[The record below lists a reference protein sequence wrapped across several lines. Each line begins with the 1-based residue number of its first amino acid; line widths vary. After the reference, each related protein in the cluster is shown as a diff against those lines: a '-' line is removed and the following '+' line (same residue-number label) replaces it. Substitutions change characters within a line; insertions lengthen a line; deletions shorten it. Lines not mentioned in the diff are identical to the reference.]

1 MVRLIK
7 RLWFDF
13 THAFTG
19 WMGIILAALVGVII
33 GVAGFTLHFAG
44 FTNYF
49 GDAPETC
56 ASCHVME
63 EQYDGWLTGSHR
75 DVATCNDCHAP
86 HDNFVNKYANKAEN
100 GFMHAL
106 KFTTGDYPE
115 NIEIRPHNRAVTEAA
130 CLHCH
135 QDMVDPIVHGSAY
148 RGETLSCI
156 RCHDGVGHKR

>member
-1 MVRLIK
+1 MK
-7 RLWFDF
+7 RLVQRLWYDF

-19 WMGIILAALVGVII
+19 WTGIVLAALLGVII
-33 GVAGFTLHFAG
+33 GVAGFTAYYAG
-44 FTNYF
+44 FTKYF
-49 GDAPETC
+49 GDDPATC
-56 ASCHVME
+56 AQCHAME

-86 HDNFVNKYANKAEN
+86 YDSVVVKYANKAEN

-106 KFTTGDYPE
+106 KFTFGNYEE
-115 NIEIRPHNRAVTEAA
+115 NITIRPHNRAVTEAT
-130 CLHCH
+130 CLKCH
-135 QDMVDPIVHGSAY
+135 QEMVDPIVHGSAY